1 MLIDWFTVGAQ
12 VLNFLILVWLL
23 KHFLYK
29 PILNAIDAR
38 EKRIAAELADADAK
52 KTEAQK
58 ERDDFQNKNKV
69 FDEQRSPLLGKAA
82 DEAKVERERLLDE
95 ARKAAESLRAA
106 QATTLRNDQAR
117 LGSEITRLAKNEVF
131 GIARKTLADLAT
143 VSLEERVG
151 EVFTRRLREM
161 DGKAKAL
168 LGAALKSS
176 SEPAVVRST
185 FDLGAAQRAAIQ
197 NALNETFSAEIR
209 IRFETSP
216 DLISGIE
223 LTANGQR
230 VAWSIADYL
239 ASLGKAVDELLKK
252 KDEAAAKAEPK
263 PEAKAEPK
271 PEAKAETKL
280 EMKAEPKA
288 EAKTEPKP
296 EAKIEPKPEAKAE
309 PKAEAKA
316 EPKPEAKAET
326 KPEVKAEPKAEAK
339 TEPKPEVKIEP
350 KPEAKAEPKPE
361 AKAETKPEAKAETK
375 LEMKAEPKAEA
386 RTEPKP
392 EAKIEP
398 KPEAKAE
405 PKPEVKA
412 ESKPEA
418 KAETKP
424 EVKAETKPEVKAE
437 TKPEVK
443 AEQKEEAKTEP
454 KPEAKIE
461 PKPEVKAEPKPE
473 AKAETKPEEPKPENV
488 SA

>member
-69 FDEQRSPLLGKAA
+69 FDEQRSALLGKAA

-95 ARKAAESLRAA
+95 ARKAAESLRAT
-106 QATTLRNDQAR
+106 QATALRNDHAR

-263 PEAKAEPK
+263 PEAKAE
-271 PEAKAETKL
+271 
-280 EMKAEPKA
+280 
-288 EAKTEPKP
+288 
-296 EAKIEPKPEAKAE
+296 
-309 PKAEAKA
+309 
-316 EPKPEAKAET
+316 T

-339 TEPKPEVKIEP
+339 TEPKPEVKIERKPEAKAEPKPEVKAELKPEAKAETKLEMKAEPKAEAKTEAKPEAKIEPKPEAKTEP

-361 AKAETKPEAKAETK
+361 AKAETKPEV
-375 LEMKAEPKAEA
+375 KAEPKAEA

-412 ESKPEA
+412 EP
-418 KAETKP
+418 KA
-424 EVKAETKPEVKAE
+424 
-437 TKPEVK
+437 
-443 AEQKEEAKTEP
+443 EAKT
-454 KPEAKIE
+454 
-461 PKPEVKAEPKPE
+461 EPKPE